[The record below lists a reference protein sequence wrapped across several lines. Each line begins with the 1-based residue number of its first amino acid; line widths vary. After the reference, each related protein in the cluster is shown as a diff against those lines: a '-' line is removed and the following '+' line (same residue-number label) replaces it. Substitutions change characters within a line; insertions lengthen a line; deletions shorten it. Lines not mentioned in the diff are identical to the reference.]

1 MLWINYVLF
10 IITETTEGVNFQD
23 LQWSQTI
30 IPRAQSLLC
39 LLQDFQDTFEL
50 QQAVIIRIR
59 IADHRPQLL
68 PPQVTRQG
76 LAEKFAHSLLML
88 V

>member
-50 QQAVIIRIR
+50 QQAVIIRNR
-59 IADHRPQLL
+59 IVGPPQLLL